1 MTRILSRTQPELIT
15 CESPILH
22 TGEDEKGRYFVVE
35 QTVFYPQG
43 GGQMSDHGSVTQH
56 GQSHLVR
63 QTLNHGGEVRHYL
76 ADPQVSLDIGQLAT
90 LTIDAEFRRRASLAH
105 TAGHLIAHVVET
117 LMPSLVP
124 AKGHH
129 FLPGAYVEF
138 TGNSTLA
145 ADQLL
150 EQVRSKVAEAIEQD
164 LPVTIESMSFDE
176 IARLRPELA
185 GSIPQNEE
193 MRIVRLGDY
202 VPVAC
207 GGTHAATTQALR
219 GLELRKIK
227 AKERIKISYE
237 FA

>member
-1 MTRILSRTQPELIT
+1 MTRFLSRTQPELIT

-43 GGQMSDHGSVTQH
+43 GGQMSDHGTVTHH
-56 GQSHLVR
+56 GQSYLVR
-63 QTLNHGGEVRHYL
+63 QALNHGGEVRHYL
-76 ADPQVSLDIGQLAT
+76 ADPQVTLDIGQAAT
-90 LTIDAEFRRRASLAH
+90 LSIDTEFRRKASLAH
-105 TAGHLIAHVVET
+105 TAGHLIAHAVET

-129 FLPGAYVEF
+129 FFPGAYVEF
-138 TGNSTLA
+138 TGNSTFS

-150 EQVRSKVAEAIEQD
+150 EQVRSKVAEAIQQD
-164 LPVTIESMSFDE
+164 LPVTIESLSFDE

-193 MRIVRLGDY
+193 IRIVRIGDY
-202 VPVAC
+202 VPMAC
-207 GGTHAATTQALR
+207 GGTHAAATRALQ

-227 AKERIKISYE
+227 AKERVKISYE
-237 FA
+237 FV